1 MVQTNTQS
9 IRLWACTAHWTFSQ
23 IAVSNLHPSMSAN
36 AEARYPGR
44 EQCVVGCRVVI
55 RLLIL
60 QPATFLE
67 EILEGCGHGYRS

>member
-1 MVQTNTQS
+1 
-9 IRLWACTAHWTFSQ
+9 
-23 IAVSNLHPSMSAN
+23 MSAN